1 MTSLYEAIIP
11 DAYQTTDGLAY
22 LVRPEGLAFYNQVAI
37 ERGVAGT
44 DGAAIVAMA
53 SLMKIATDQN
63 IGIGNAVKDLLQ
75 AVAAGSDFIPFSG
88 TVFTPIETADGVGF
102 DGDDAAAGAVR
113 NGSGALISADGVPL
127 EVQLIGT
134 SEFLT
139 PDYF

>member
-1 MTSLYEAIIP
+1 
-11 DAYQTTDGLAY
+11 
-22 LVRPEGLAFYNQVAI
+22 
-37 ERGVAGT
+37 
-44 DGAAIVAMA
+44 
-53 SLMKIATDQN
+53 MKIATDQN

-75 AVAAGSDFIPFSG
+75 AVAAGSDFIPFNG